1 MYYRLRSPW
10 CLPLVA
16 QNKARP
22 QLGYKEIKSMVV
34 DILKTD
40 EGKKRW
46 KKRSAADPGF
56 LRRGGS
62 MGMRMI
68 SAQSGDQIRMAVKD
82 TLVSDEYKKEI
93 EKIMTDPQFAGDFAK
108 AINSEQAY
116 ALIKDPTYQK
126 AIQDMLKSPD
136 VMKSFL
142 ELTNTPDYRKQSMT
156 VMQEA
161 MQNPLFR
168 MEVLELLKTVVKDEL
183 QPKVEKKNKAKD
195 KAKKSK
201 AVAAV
206 KVAAKAA
213 VKVKKAAAKAAAV
226 KAPFRK
232 IEQAP
237 CEGACFII
245 WLVLSGSFKLSRDS

>member
-1 MYYRLRSPW
+1 
-10 CLPLVA
+10 
-16 QNKARP
+16 
-22 QLGYKEIKSMVV
+22 
-34 DILKTD
+34 
-40 EGKKRW
+40 
-46 KKRSAADPGF
+46 
-56 LRRGGS
+56 
-62 MGMRMI
+62 MRMI

-108 AINSEQAY
+108 AINSESKQLHMQ
-116 ALIKDPTYQK
+116 LIKDPTYQK

-201 AVAAV
+201 AVAAAV

-226 KAPFRK
+226 KASIPEN
-232 IEQAP
+232 ITSS

-245 WLVLSGSFKLSRDS
+245 LWLVLSGSFKLSRDS

>member
-1 MYYRLRSPW
+1 MKWPLFRL
-10 CLPLVA
+10 CFIVFVA
-16 QNKARP
+16 AMVLTACGAEQSSSP

-40 EGKKRW
+40 EGKKAVEEALG
-46 KKRSAADPGF
+46 SGS
-56 LRRGGS
+56 GGTSSSGS

-68 SAQSGDQIRMAVKD
+68 SAQSGEQIRTAVKD

-93 EKIMTDPQFAGDFAK
+93 EKIMTDPKFAGDFAK
-108 AINSEQAY
+108 AINSESKQLHMQ
-116 ALIKDPTYQK
+116 LIKDPTYQK

-168 MEVLELLKTVVKDEL
+168 MEVLELLKSVVKEEL
-183 QPKVEKKNKAKD
+183 QPKVEKKKQGEGQAQG
-195 KAKKSK
+195 
-201 AVAAV
+201 
-206 KVAAKAA
+206 
-213 VKVKKAAAKAAAV
+213 
-226 KAPFRK
+226 
-232 IEQAP
+232 EQGSGGGSGENGG
-237 CEGACFII
+237 EGGEE
-245 WLVLSGSFKLSRDS
+245 SGESGGGG